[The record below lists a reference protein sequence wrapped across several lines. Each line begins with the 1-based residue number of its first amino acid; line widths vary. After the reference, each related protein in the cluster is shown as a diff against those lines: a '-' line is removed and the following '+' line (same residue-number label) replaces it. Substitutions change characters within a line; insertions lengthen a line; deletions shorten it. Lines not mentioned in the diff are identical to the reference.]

1 MSPTPRISDL
11 MLQKWAESGSKQV
24 RTLLEK
30 AVHKF
35 DANEDSISDTDS
47 DYYQMSHELLT
58 SVIRGQITAQDV
70 VKVLKDIDFSKHQKV
85 CQVFLDIIWVISNEI
100 ELNERG
106 RDRYSSREWQY
117 LSGFV
122 KALSEHEIV
131 PALDLKSSLEN
142 DLLFHAGLI
151 KDQQSQH
158 KKMLRINTKTFY
170 TQMKYN
176 LLREESEGFAKV
188 LCILY
193 ANVNLENLDAIKTDI
208 FALIGYF
215 NLDANRILDLI
226 LDAFEKQPSNNAY
239 SELLRGYKRQ
249 SILHI
254 IGFKFQYYKRE
265 ATEENI
271 TPRSLYTLA
280 ATLIREKLIDGNELI
295 VHLSPSKDDIV
306 SYFLSE
312 MKKIEQTAKN
322 FGKVN
327 LSSKSQ
333 AVKTPDESNSVDE
346 VMRKRAHECD
356 HHNQLYGLLASML
369 EIGLVP
375 EAFEIIQ
382 WFRDRGIKPLM
393 CKPLREGICKL
404 LHRVLGTSYHPLS
417 SLHLGLVLQNESIE
431 QCSDLKD
438 FLSEAVPIL
447 KILGEQLYCDKFL
460 FNKVIRIVRVYLEQ
474 VVSTMQESETT
485 NDDLEA
491 LKNLMIESI
500 FPSLSLE
507 TCDPSIAFQIWD
519 VIKMLPFH
527 ARYKMYQQWDT
538 TYSSTP
544 EMQLVRAKCVQETR
558 RTMRRLTADQAKQS
572 SRSVTHIAHSN
583 PIIVFRTILRQVQSY
598 DNLIQPAIEAFKF
611 VTPLGMDVISFVL
624 VSELSKSRQSM
635 KADGTNV
642 SLWLASLASFSGS
655 FYRKYP
661 NVELAGLLQYLIQ
674 RLQNWESVDLIVL
687 GELLAKMG
695 SCGNNEDI
703 SQNQLEAQAG
713 GPNLWNEPPDAK
725 HMNRRAVPR
734 LRDALVKRDLAL
746 PLCILICQMRG
757 RIELLEDGT
766 SGHLKLLG
774 RLYDTCQLTLNQ
786 LLQFLNSTVEPASY
800 QKILPS
806 ISTLVQ
812 EYNVSPE
819 LAMTMCRP
827 AIRFDDPVLFQTPRS
842 IHLASNP
849 STNGDD
855 DTSKRSWFMHSPTLL
870 QDVDQAFS
878 GGEAFTGLTVDLY
891 TLFWSLTLYDL
902 HIPFPQYE
910 AEINR
915 LRTSI
920 SSLSSQNNSSN
931 GSIPMTSTERK
942 KLKEK
947 ASQMIDRLTNEQ
959 KDQVTHR
966 KRVLERLEECKMR
979 LFSSDNQNQEAV
991 SQLVQR
997 CIVPR
1002 ALLSPEDAFYCAKFM
1017 ERLHSIDTP
1026 QFLSLQYYNLVNLKL
1041 PSIVFCITER
1051 EAGNFGIFLKETFVV
1066 LNRWF
1071 QSKGAYEE
1079 PVNGR
1084 IGLGVDLLD
1093 TNACLSHR
1101 QYRQI
1106 YARWHRSKE
1115 QAFGKALSSKEYM
1128 QIRNTLILL
1137 TKMIDVFPISR
1148 GTADN
1153 ILAIT
1158 DDLTSEDREDIKIM
1172 AKRYHAL
1179 LSKRRT
1185 LLMEYQ
1191 SLALAPIQKKT
1202 EPTTPPK
1209 GSSINSDSEGNG
1221 AVSEPVDEKQAPTSN
1236 RSNLES
1242 GEIRHE
1248 NSDSRPTRSQ
1258 RKPLLASRSSID
1270 TDQSSDRDRDRRR
1283 SSSRQ
1288 EAADSATSD
1297 IRGDTWKRGRSQE
1310 HYHPSRSPPKTSL
1323 PEKEQRE
1330 LPKPRR
1336 DDSLDASKHQRTDMT
1351 EAELRRQLTERKQLE
1366 QKKDPKEILSD
1377 ANTMDANNSKTKE
1390 LNTGKKIISLVSG
1403 GKRER
1408 EYSSVRSVRSD
1419 GNNSIQNTGFRDSN
1433 EASKR
1438 KRESV
1443 LPRPSTHSPMRQDS
1457 LDRSGRSLDDKKKR
1471 FHTKPQSNGSNSMS
1485 HRDDGRSLYDNR
1497 NGSDAYRGF
1506 GNRKLDRSTRNRE
1519 SALRESFFVSICRLT
1534 PLSLHIS
1541 RICEMKRV

>member
-1 MSPTPRISDL
+1 MPKISDL

-24 RTLLEK
+24 RIHLEK
-30 AVHKF
+30 ALHTF
-35 DANEDSISDTDS
+35 DANEDDISDTDS
-47 DYYQMSHELLT
+47 DYYQISYELLT
-58 SVIRGQITAQDV
+58 SVIRGQITALDV
-70 VKVLKDIDFSKHQKV
+70 VKVLKDIDFSTHHRA
-85 CQVFLDIIWVISNEI
+85 CQVFLDIIWVVSNEI

-106 RDRYSSREWQY
+106 HDRYTSREWQF
-117 LSGFV
+117 LSSFV
-122 KALSEHEIV
+122 KAVSEHELV
-131 PALDLKSSLEN
+131 PALELKSSLEN
-142 DLLFHAGLI
+142 DLLYHAGLI

-193 ANVNLENLDAIKTDI
+193 ANVSLENLDAIKTDI

-215 NLDANRILDLI
+215 HLDANRVLDLV
-226 LDAFEKQPSNNAY
+226 LDAFEKQPRNMAY

-254 IGFKFQYYKRE
+254 IGFKFQFYKRE
-265 ATEENI
+265 ASEENI
-271 TPRSLYTLA
+271 TPTSLYTLA
-280 ATLIREKLIDGNELI
+280 ATLIREKLIDVDELI
-295 VHLSPSKDDIV
+295 VHLSPSKDEIV

-327 LSSKSQ
+327 LSSKTQ
-333 AVKTPDESNSVDE
+333 TVTTPDGSTQLDE
-346 VMRKRAHECD
+346 TMRKTAHACH
-356 HHNQLYGLLASML
+356 HHNQFYGLLASML
-369 EIGLVP
+369 EIELIP
-375 EAFEIIQ
+375 EALEIIQ
-382 WFRDRGIKPLM
+382 WFRNRGIKPLM
-393 CKPLREGICKL
+393 FKPLCEGICKL
-404 LHRVLGTSYHPLS
+404 LHRVLDNLYRPLS
-417 SLHLGLVLQNESIE
+417 NLHLGLVLPNETVEQSNDIE
-431 QCSDLKD
+431 FAINPKE

-460 FNKVIRIVRVYLEQ
+460 FNKVVRITRVQLEQ
-474 VVSTMQESETT
+474 VVSTMQENETT
-485 NDDLEA
+485 NDDLQA
-491 LKNLMIESI
+491 LNSLLIESI

-519 VIKMLPFH
+519 VIKILPFH
-527 ARYKMYQQWDT
+527 ARYKMYQQWDA

-661 NVELAGLLQYLIQ
+661 NVELVGLLQYLIQ

-757 RIELLEDGT
+757 KIELSEDET

-786 LLQFLNSTVEPASY
+786 LLQFLNSTVDPASY

-827 AIRFDDPVLFQTPRS
+827 AIRFDDPVLCKTPRS
-842 IHLASNP
+842 IHLANNTSN
-849 STNGDD
+849 TNGDD
-855 DTSKRSWFMHSPTLL
+855 EGSKRSWFMHSPTVL
-870 QDVDQAFS
+870 QDVIQAFS
-878 GGEAFTGLTVDLY
+878 GDEAFTGLTVDLY

-910 AEINR
+910 TEINR

-920 SSLSSQNNSSN
+920 SSLSGQSTSN
-931 GSIPMTSTERK
+931 GSVPLTSTERK

-947 ASQMIDRLTNEQ
+947 TSQMIDRLTNEQ

-997 CIVPR
+997 CIIPR

-1158 DDLTSEDREDIKIM
+1158 EDLTSEEREDIKIM
-1172 AKRYHAL
+1172 AKRYRAL

-1191 SLALAPIQKKT
+1191 SLALPAVQKKKTDPSTPIQS
-1202 EPTTPPK
+1202 TT
-1209 GSSINSDSEGNG
+1209 NSDSEGFK
-1221 AVSEPVDEKQAPTSN
+1221 AVSEPVDEKQPPSSN

-1248 NSDSRPTRSQ
+1248 NTESRSSRSS
-1258 RKPLLASRSSID
+1258 RKPTLASRSNDS
-1270 TDQSSDRDRDRRR
+1270 DQQSDRRR
-1283 SSSRQ
+1283 SSSRH
-1288 EAADSATSD
+1288 EAGD
-1297 IRGDTWKRGRSQE
+1297 IAISETDTWKRDRSQE
-1310 HYHPSRSPPKTSL
+1310 HYHPSRSPPKTFVV
-1323 PEKEQRE
+1323 EKEQRE
-1330 LPKPRR
+1330 ALKTRR
-1336 DDSLDASKHQRTDMT
+1336 DDTLDANKRQRTDMT

-1366 QKKDPKEILSD
+1366 QKKDPKGILND
-1377 ANTMDANNSKTKE
+1377 VNTIDANNSKTKE
-1390 LNTGKKIISLVSG
+1390 SYAGKKIISLVPG

-1408 EYSSVRSVRSD
+1408 EYSSVRNVRSD
-1419 GNNSIQNTGFRDSN
+1419 GNGSVQTGPFRDSN
-1433 EASKR
+1433 EANKR

-1443 LPRPSTHSPMRQDS
+1443 LSRPSNQSPIRDS
-1457 LDRSGRSLDDKKKR
+1457 MDRAGRPLDDKKKR
-1471 FHTKPQSNGSNSMS
+1471 FHSKPQSNGSLSMN

-1506 GNRKLDRSTRNRE
+1506 GNRKIDRFEGNERPVHGANRRRDLDRRGVGNR
-1519 SALRESFFVSICRLT
+1519 R
-1534 PLSLHIS
+1534 
-1541 RICEMKRV
+1541 